1 MGTETGRYRRAII
14 ELHCHTDHSDGLM
27 SPSELLSKAAERGL
41 THISITDHDT
51 VSGYCVARNIMPE
64 GMTLIPGIEISSR
77 YKGRDLHM
85 LGYFIDVENQD
96 LLDECS
102 ATRARRRVA
111 TLKIID
117 NLKAAGYDI
126 SPEELESQEMEINRS
141 NVARIMVD
149 KGYAPDHDSAFDTF
163 VGRRTPYY
171 VDRDEMDS
179 FLALELILGAGGVPV
194 IAHPAFYHVID
205 AIDPLMEKGLMGIEC
220 FHSEQTDE
228 ESNSLIEFAK
238 ERGLLITGGS
248 DYHGDVVHPGA
259 LAEFQPPDEC
269 IDELFAF
276 GAERGFDM
284 GRLM

>member
-1 MGTETGRYRRAII
+1 MGTENGRYRKAII
-14 ELHCHTDHSDGLM
+14 EMHCHTDHSDGLL

-41 THISITDHDT
+41 THISITDHDS

-64 GMTLIPGIEISSR
+64 GMVLIPGIEVSAR

-85 LGYFIDVENQD
+85 LGYFIDVENAD
-96 LLDECS
+96 LLDECA
-102 ATRARRRVA
+102 ATRARRREA
-111 TLKIID
+111 TLKIIG

-126 SPEELESQEMEINRS
+126 SPEELEAQEMEINRS
-141 NVARIMVD
+141 NVARVMVG
-149 KGYAPDHDSAFDTF
+149 KGYAPDHDTSFDTF

-171 VDRDEMDS
+171 VERNDMDC

-194 IAHPAFYHVID
+194 IAHPACYHVVD
-205 AIDPLMEKGLMGIEC
+205 AIDPLMAKGLMGIEC

-228 ESNSLIEFAK
+228 EVNFLIDFAK
-238 ERGLLITGGS
+238 DRGLLITGGS

-269 IDELFAF
+269 IEEFFAY
-276 GAERGFDM
+276 GIERGFDV
-284 GRLM
+284 GRTM